1 MLWCSPLRFLYLY
14 IFYNRVKLIKNRQLL
29 LFTKNRHRSW
39 RIVLS
44 WLRQHLIIIK
54 TINIAFFYFSLSTYS
69 LIISGAVTFFCFL
82 FSCRLTIENMF
93 GTRHKTENNAHGSS
107 AEYRK
112 IALVIGNS
120 LYHRNS
126 KLNNT
131 VNDANGMC
139 DTLKSIGFEVS
150 KGLNLTHSQM
160 QSYINNFVDNIQ
172 PNDLALFYFAGHG
185 TQ

>member
-1 MLWCSPLRFLYLY
+1 
-14 IFYNRVKLIKNRQLL
+14 
-29 LFTKNRHRSW
+29 
-39 RIVLS
+39 
-44 WLRQHLIIIK
+44 
-54 TINIAFFYFSLSTYS
+54 
-69 LIISGAVTFFCFL
+69 
-82 FSCRLTIENMF
+82 MF

-131 VNDANGMC
+131 VNDADGMC

-150 KGLNLTHSQM
+150 KGLDLTHSQM

-185 TQ
+185 IQWKVKIFKKLLHWNKFAINLIALESKLFNSNR